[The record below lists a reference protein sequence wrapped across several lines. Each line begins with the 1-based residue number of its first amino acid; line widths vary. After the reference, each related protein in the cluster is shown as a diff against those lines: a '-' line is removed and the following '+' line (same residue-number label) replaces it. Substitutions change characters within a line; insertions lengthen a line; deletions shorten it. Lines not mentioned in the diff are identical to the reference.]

1 MKAALLLVP
10 EEGWEG
16 GKVGFCVWLGVLVF
30 FVSRVG
36 VGVHRGGHPHLG
48 SHEGCQDQC
57 HGGVP

>member
-1 MKAALLLVP
+1 MYIYS
-10 EEGWEG
+10 
-16 GKVGFCVWLGVLVF
+16 FVWLGVLVF